1 MDSFWLR
8 RARAY
13 YHEDIE
19 KILNFE
25 IWEKPTV
32 RGAKLSQRCIQ
43 NAYKDMKELKFR
55 GNIIDFLCYVCLL
68 DSVQY
73 VIQNG
78 YDNTE
83 EDILKFLDM
92 FHIVN
97 QVNLRVSC
105 KLILKD
111 ETFIEDAF
119 NYFEKF
125 WFMGEVGEKKEKELL
140 LAVRN
145 YYVHYVNLFMQY
157 DPKIFNAEEAKKRLM
172 AVFKI
177 KPKTVE

>member
-1 MDSFWLR
+1 MDSIWLR

-19 KILNFE
+19 KVLDFE

-43 NAYKDMKELKFR
+43 NAYKDMKKLKFR

-68 DSVQY
+68 DTLQY
-73 VIQNG
+73 VVR
-78 YDNTE
+78 DTHTKE
-83 EDILKFLDM
+83 EILKFLDM
-92 FHIVN
+92 YHFVN

-105 KLILKD
+105 KLVLKD

-119 NYFEKF
+119 KYFKT
-125 WFMGEVGEKKEKELL
+125 VIDEKKEKELL
-140 LAVRN
+140 LTVRDYFVN
-145 YYVHYVNLFMQY
+145 FVNLFMRY
-157 DPKIFNAEEAKKRLM
+157 DPKIFDASAAAERLISSFKSITKKD
-172 AVFKI
+172 
-177 KPKTVE
+177 